1 MRKRLLLHQR
11 RRRFFEL
18 LGDFYETGE
27 EAEESPAGLRY
38 TEPAGGV
45 SWLKHQ
51 SFLHEIQNSH
61 IYKRKKNVNISKVK
75 TIFRADNPKQGIP
88 SIRPDPATLTSA
100 LTAVLD
106 HVTRVVRRKPRA
118 LLALMCFC
126 SVAESSMWI
135 TTWR

>member
-27 EAEESPAGLRY
+27 AAEESPAGLRY

-61 IYKRKKNVNISKVK
+61 IYKRKKKRKYFKSKND
-75 TIFRADNPKQGIP
+75 FQ
-88 SIRPDPATLTSA
+88 S
-100 LTAVLD
+100 
-106 HVTRVVRRKPRA
+106 
-118 LLALMCFC
+118 
-126 SVAESSMWI
+126 
-135 TTWR
+135 